1 MARKAKEKGKT
12 ATYAEM
18 AKKTA
23 EKPTFFASLECSLA
37 LPPGMPNK
45 RIPNTNE
52 KHSFF
57 VDLTSTDA
65 TEEEIANVMPAFGI
79 IGIKYRPDLK
89 VVEFVC
95 ENEETAKQGAKA
107 RYDIEGRKSFR
118 GILPRHKS

>member
-1 MARKAKEKGKT
+1 MARKAKDKGKT
-12 ATYAEM
+12 ATYADM

-23 EKPTFFASLECSLA
+23 EKPSFFANLECSLT

-57 VDLTSTDA
+57 VDLLAADV
-65 TEEEIANVMPAFGI
+65 TEEEVANAVTFPGV
-79 IGIKYRPDLK
+79 IGFKYRPDLK

-95 ENEETAKQGAKA
+95 EDEDTARTG
-107 RYDIEGRKSFR
+107 
-118 GILPRHKS
+118 GILTYEINGKF